1 MTTTTRKTCARCH
14 VDQPVN
20 NFHPSPRSFDGID
33 RLCKKCAQ
41 EERGY
46 NAEDRCNYQGCHR
59 PKSKRQDRMNLGM
72 CAFHTKLG
80 HKALGYKTP
89 YPKESKD

>member
-1 MTTTTRKTCARCH
+1 
-14 VDQPVN
+14 
-20 NFHPSPRSFDGID
+20 
-33 RLCKKCAQ
+33 
-41 EERGY
+41 
-46 NAEDRCNYQGCHR
+46 
-59 PKSKRQDRMNLGM
+59 MNLGM